1 MDYREL
7 RASEPQSRW
16 VTWMRVV
23 LRIGRFLAV
32 CLIMLV
38 IYSLCDNSMDQQLSM
53 RAKLETLKTER
64 TALRTERDKLKRR
77 MEWIRSDNAYLE
89 TVARD
94 RLHLQKEGEYVLR
107 FE

>member
-64 TALRTERDKLKRR
+64 DALRTERDKLKRR